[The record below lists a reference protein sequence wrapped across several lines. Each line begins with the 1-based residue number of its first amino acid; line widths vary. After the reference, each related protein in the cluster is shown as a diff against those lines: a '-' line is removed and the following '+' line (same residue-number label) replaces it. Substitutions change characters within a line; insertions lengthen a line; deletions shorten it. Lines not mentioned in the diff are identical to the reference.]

1 MKQLLCL
8 LLCCMLLVLPAC
20 AEEASV
26 NSWSQIN
33 QAVSK
38 GADWQQA
45 DTDGSFHLGEK
56 KPLAGYENLYIGDWG
71 TYPSMDGSTVCVPM
85 AMELARQWL
94 GLEEGDMNGFVNFST
109 TPYAYDRLTQGKSNP
124 LATIKSQGVMMDD
137 THPIDLVLATYPN
150 ADERQAAAD
159 AGVELVYVPIGL
171 EAFVFFVNE
180 NNPVDTLSV
189 EQIRDIYAGEY
200 TNWSEVGGANR
211 VINPVTRLSGSG
223 SQSVMDAFMGER
235 SIARKSPFSIAGGAI
250 GFSFR
255 YYMDGIV
262 GNQAVKMLA
271 LNGIYPSAE
280 NIQNGSYPIISEFY
294 AIYRADNTNENIPVL
309 IDWILSEEGQTI
321 IEQSGYVRIQ

>member
-56 KPLAGYENLYIGDWG
+56 KPLAEYENLYIGDWG

-109 TPYAYDRLTQGKSNP
+109 TPYAYDRLTQGKPNP

-137 THPIDLVLATYPN
+137 THTIELVLATYPN
-150 ADERQAAAD
+150 ADERQAAPH
-159 AGVELVYVPIGL
+159 AGEELV
-171 EAFVFFVNE
+171 
-180 NNPVDTLSV
+180 
-189 EQIRDIYAGEY
+189 
-200 TNWSEVGGANR
+200 
-211 VINPVTRLSGSG
+211 
-223 SQSVMDAFMGER
+223 
-235 SIARKSPFSIAGGAI
+235 
-250 GFSFR
+250 
-255 YYMDGIV
+255 
-262 GNQAVKMLA
+262 
-271 LNGIYPSAE
+271 
-280 NIQNGSYPIISEFY
+280 
-294 AIYRADNTNENIPVL
+294 
-309 IDWILSEEGQTI
+309 
-321 IEQSGYVRIQ
+321 